1 MNNFIT
7 YIFICIFAVLPYIA
21 GAAPGIVVPVR
32 EGACRETFVAQ
43 GEIEACESVNIH
55 APELQDTRLVT
66 IKSVLE
72 DGTRVK
78 AGDVV
83 VELED
88 ADFRRALE
96 AATNDAEVAEA
107 ELEKA
112 RFEAKN
118 EIIDL
123 ELGVRRKE
131 LELEKARAMVIE
143 DAVVFSKIEREKAR
157 LGVQLEELELKYA
170 REALA
175 EFRQKRD
182 ATLRV
187 KELQLEQARRK
198 IQVQEENIARSIIRA
213 PAAGIVYKPFIR
225 LNNEMGRIEANK
237 VVRTGDKLL
246 ELPSLDRF
254 RGVVYVPA
262 VDYPSLRVG
271 DPASLTLTVRPDL
284 PCRAVISAKEPY
296 PVSRNER
303 LGRNDPE
310 GFLKEYN
317 VTLEIPETDPIF
329 RPGLSFRAEIEAT
342 IATSCLFIPRA
353 ALDEVQAD
361 RATVRVRSGGR
372 TTSRPV
378 TLGRRGITFIEV
390 TSGLRPGEEVA
401 LDTPPISAEPE
412 VEGEER

>member
-1 MNNFIT
+1 MT
-7 YIFICIFAVLPYIA
+7 AVCPAA
-21 GAAPGIVVPVR
+21 GPEDAEPGSILAPVR

-43 GEIEACESVNIH
+43 GELEACESVSIH

-66 IKSVLE
+66 IKSVLD
-72 DGTRVK
+72 DGTPVK

-88 ADFRRALE
+88 SDFRRTLE

-112 RFEAKN
+112 RFETKN
-118 EIIDL
+118 EAIDL
-123 ELGVRRKE
+123 DLAVQRKL

-157 LGVQLEELELKYA
+157 LGVELEELELKYA
-170 REALA
+170 REALG
-175 EFRQKRD
+175 EFQQKRD
-182 ATLRV
+182 ATLKV

-198 IQVQEENIARSIIRA
+198 IRVQEENIARSVIRA

-254 RGVVYVPA
+254 RGIIYVPA
-262 VDYPSLRVG
+262 VDYPYVRTG

-284 PCRAVISAKEPY
+284 PCQARIAAREPY

-310 GFLKEYN
+310 GFLKEYK
-317 VTLEIPETDPIF
+317 VTLEIPATDPIF
-329 RPGLSFRAEIEAT
+329 RPGLSFRAEILST
-342 IATSCLFIPRA
+342 IATSCVFIPRA
-353 ALDEVQAD
+353 ALDGSQAD
-361 RATVRVRSGGR
+361 RATVWVRSGAGLER
-372 TTSRPV
+372 RSVTT
-378 TLGRRGITFIEV
+378 GRRGTTFIEV
-390 TSGLRPGEEVA
+390 TSGLRPGDNVA
-401 LDTPPISAEPE
+401 LDRPVEASDTEDTAE
-412 VEGEER
+412 

>member
-1 MNNFIT
+1 MNNILSVIILAILLSVPDIARAADGIT
-7 YIFICIFAVLPYIA
+7 
-21 GAAPGIVVPVR
+21 VPVR
-32 EGACRETFVAQ
+32 EGSCREVFVAQ

-88 ADFRRALE
+88 AEFRRSLE

-118 EIIDL
+118 EAIDL
-123 ELGVRRKE
+123 ELAVRRKE

-143 DAVVFSKIEREKAR
+143 DAVAFSKIERDKAR

-175 EFRQKRD
+175 EFQQKRD
-182 ATLRV
+182 ATLKV
-187 KELQLEQARRK
+187 KELQLDQSRRK
-198 IQVQEENIARSIIRA
+198 IRVQEENIARSVIRA

-254 RGVVYVPA
+254 RGVVFVPA
-262 VDYPSLRVG
+262 VDYPFLRVG
-271 DPASLTLTVRPDL
+271 DPASLTLTVQPDK
-284 PCRAVISAKEPY
+284 PSRAVLSVKEPY

-303 LGRNDPE
+303 LGRSDPE
-310 GFLKEYN
+310 GFLKEYK

-329 RPGLSFRAEIEAT
+329 RPGLSFRAEIEVSV
-342 IATSCLFIPRA
+342 ATSCIFIPRA
-353 ALDEVQAD
+353 ALDEAQAD
-361 RATVRVRSGGR
+361 RATVRVRSGMGTQSRNVTTGR
-372 TTSRPV
+372 KGVS
-378 TLGRRGITFIEV
+378 FIEV
-390 TSGLRPGEEVA
+390 TSGLRPGEEVCI
-401 LDTPPISAEPE
+401 DNPPASCESEEPSE
-412 VEGEER
+412 